1 MTSVFPTWPRRA
13 LDYVIVA
20 AAAIG
25 LSACQSAAPQQTA
38 TAAYDEALANVD
50 MLRSTA
56 TVVRARIQ
64 TTLDHAG
71 TRVGQAEAAGTF
83 LASNLINLGTD
94 AAHIE
99 AGLAQLNTLAAPE
112 SQPLQADQT
121 ARSDTVDAARPT
133 DSPRVIV
140 SPPVVT
146 PAPSPTQL
154 GPRLENITMA
164 SGVNEFDCAIDV
176 NPRFTPAS
184 TAIYVVGR
192 AYSILAGA
200 TISSS
205 WRRQGTE
212 IVSFSF
218 HRDHDINDNCIWFY
232 IDQTDTAFTVGSWS
246 VEISVDGVPV
256 AAPVAFQIVSN

>member
-1 MTSVFPTWPRRA
+1 MLTCCAPPR
-13 LDYVIVA
+13 
-20 AAAIG
+20 
-25 LSACQSAAPQQTA
+25 LSFAPA
-38 TAAYDEALANVD
+38 FKP
-50 MLRSTA
+50 R
-56 TVVRARIQ
+56 
-64 TTLDHAG
+64 LDHAG

-176 NPRFTPAS
+176 TSSFYAGINRDLR
-184 TAIYVVGR
+184 GR
-192 AYSILAGA
+192 ARLQHSRRRDHIIQLAA
-200 TISSS
+200 PRYVKSSALAF
-205 WRRQGTE
+205 TE
-212 IVSFSF
+212 IMTSTTIASGSTSIRPIQPSPLVLGASRLASMAYRSQRQSPFKSSQ
-218 HRDHDINDNCIWFY
+218 
-232 IDQTDTAFTVGSWS
+232 IDQRPRA
-246 VEISVDGVPV
+246 
-256 AAPVAFQIVSN
+256 